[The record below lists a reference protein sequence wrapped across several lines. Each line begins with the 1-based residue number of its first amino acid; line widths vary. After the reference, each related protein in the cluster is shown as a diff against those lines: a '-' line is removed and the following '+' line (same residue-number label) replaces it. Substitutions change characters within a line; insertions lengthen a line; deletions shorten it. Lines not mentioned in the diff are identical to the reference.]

1 MNSGGKSNST
11 RPRPYR
17 SRQIADTVIA
27 FSISYQPDN
36 LLARGMGFDH
46 LRELLLRL
54 ATFLLRQGANLAY
67 GGNWKETED
76 NFTFELLRLVSA
88 EQEDSS
94 LGRPDPN
101 QQIGRLFNY
110 SAWPYSLEITPGIEA
125 QWINCCSIVRITQ
138 QDAGFS
144 GADVVSDA
152 DASAKAKEPRTLFN
166 TAVTLSAMRRMMMD
180 GLSVAVP
187 GFSRGE
193 RIPPVIARILLGGSV
208 DRYSGFIPGIFEE
221 ALVTLE
227 KRRPVYILGGF
238 GGAAEILA
246 NAILASASDR
256 PDQLTLAWQR
266 EQNPDL
272 ASLLDKTG
280 GFSPPGEF
288 RSANDLLDAL
298 FAFVQKARSDPSRTL
313 NTGLSDD
320 DTREL
325 LMTRNIA
332 TAVRLVCAGLAKKK
346 GLPSLSA

>member
-1 MNSGGKSNST
+1 
-11 RPRPYR
+11 
-17 SRQIADTVIA
+17 
-27 FSISYQPDN
+27 
-36 LLARGMGFDH
+36 
-46 LRELLLRL
+46 
-54 ATFLLRQGANLAY
+54 
-67 GGNWKETED
+67 
-76 NFTFELLRLVSA
+76 
-88 EQEDSS
+88 
-94 LGRPDPN
+94 
-101 QQIGRLFNY
+101 
-110 SAWPYSLEITPGIEA
+110 
-125 QWINCCSIVRITQ
+125 
-138 QDAGFS
+138 
-144 GADVVSDA
+144 
-152 DASAKAKEPRTLFN
+152 
-166 TAVTLSAMRRMMMD
+166 MMMD

-288 RSANDLLDAL
+288 RSADDLLDAL